1 VIPIP
6 DTGKNKSHRRHIMT
20 DIITQIAIATASA
33 STFALA
39 MLAGYVASN
48 YLTVR
53 KGGRA

>member
-1 VIPIP
+1 
-6 DTGKNKSHRRHIMT
+6 MT